1 MKTSVALASFN
12 GEKYIALQLRSLIDQ
27 TRRPDEIIVSD
38 GGSTDDT
45 ISIVERFKLSSPV
58 RIELLKSELAAPIRP
73 PKNFERALEYC
84 SGDIVFCCDQDDYWY
99 PQKVERVCGWF
110 SENPG
115 ILCVMNDAQFADELL
130 NGTGKSKLSR
140 IRSSGLSDS
149 VFVMGCC
156 AAFRR
161 DFLKFALPVPD
172 HVTHDGWLLAI
183 TDFLDLTLRN
193 DLVLQDYRIHS
204 NNVSKGFRVNLLR
217 DKTSTLKEFRMRVDR
232 AFRALKDNEAL
243 LRELLL
249 VNRLYEKMTSEQKF
263 LHPYHSSELFKK
275 SLLELGSLRGKL
287 ELRRRVRMS
296 SLLGRI
302 SSVREA
308 VSCGSYGPPLSA
320 WMILK
325 DLFSSVEADEEFI
338 LWKN

>member
-1 MKTSVALASFN
+1 MKTSIALASFN
-12 GEKYIALQLRSLIDQ
+12 GEKYIDLQLRSLIDQ
-27 TRRPDEIIVSD
+27 TKRPDEIIISD
-38 GGSTDDT
+38 GGSTDET
-45 ISIVERFKLSSPV
+45 ISIVEKFKLSSPV
-58 RIELLKSELAAPIRP
+58 RIELLKNECSSPIRP
-73 PKNFERALEYC
+73 PKNFERALAGC
-84 SGDIVFCCDQDDYWY
+84 SGELVFCCDQDDYWY
-99 PQKVERVCGWF
+99 PQKIERVCSWF

-115 ILCVMNDAQFADELL
+115 ILCVMNDAQFADECL
-130 NGTGKSKLSR
+130 NGTGQSKLSR
-140 IRSSGLSDS
+140 IRSSSLSDS

-161 DFLKFALPVPD
+161 DFLEFALPVPN

-183 TDFLDLTLRN
+183 ADFLGLTLRY

-217 DKTSTLKEFRMRVDR
+217 DRTSTLKQFRMRVGWV
-232 AFRALKDNEAL
+232 FRALKDNEAL

-263 LHPYHSSELFKK
+263 LHPFHSSEPFKT
-275 SLLELGSLRGKL
+275 SLLELGNLRRKL
-287 ELRRRVRMS
+287 ELRRSVRMS
-296 SLLGRI
+296 SLFGRI
-302 SSVREA
+302 SSACEA
-308 VSCGSYGPPLSA
+308 VSSGSYGPPLSA

-338 LWKN
+338 LWEK